1 MESQRTKGSAP
12 WLNCRWLWI
21 VHSMKSHHHHHISC
35 SYLVFGQQQ
44 QHGANQSNCECQ
56 EGIDNHR
63 SLKDRQHAGDQLW
76 WNLSQ
81 RTKGSAP
88 WLTCAWLL
96 WIVKGPVL
104 SLPSKL
110 LMEGS
115 KKRVC
120 QNHLCLL
127 DTSSSLMISLP
138 LVSPS
143 VQFSVLL
150 RVQTSPYQIHTRG
163 AIFLKG
169 VHEPLFLSLPPPLLS
184 PIVFKPLDPCMSHSL

>member
-1 MESQRTKGSAP
+1 VDELQIKLKSNIENRGSLQFSTVLLSKTNSMRVINFDGISKNKRLCSMTELQMAMDCTFHEIAP
-12 WLNCRWLWI
+12 PPPHI
-21 VHSMKSHHHHHISC
+21 VFISC
-35 SYLVFGQQQ
+35 
-44 QHGANQSNCECQ
+44 E
-56 EGIDNHR
+56 
-63 SLKDRQHAGDQLW
+63 
-76 WNLSQ
+76 
-81 RTKGSAP
+81 
-88 WLTCAWLL
+88 WLL
-96 WIVKGPVL
+96 WIVKEPVL

-115 KKRVC
+115 KKHVC

-184 PIVFKPLDPCMSHSL
+184 PIVFKPLDPCMPHSL